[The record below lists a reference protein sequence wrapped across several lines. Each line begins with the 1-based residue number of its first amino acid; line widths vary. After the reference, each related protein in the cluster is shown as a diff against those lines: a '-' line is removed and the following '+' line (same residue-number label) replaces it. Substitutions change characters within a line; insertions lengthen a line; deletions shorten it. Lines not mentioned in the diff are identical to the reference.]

1 VFCVGPCWRAELVK
15 MQDAEQTR
23 RELGRVCLSPPDP
36 SWPAHFRRERERLR
50 PFLGSIA
57 NELQHYGS
65 TAVAGLSAK
74 PIIDMMAPVGSLDEA
89 DALGGGL
96 AAAGY
101 RKIDAGFF
109 KRRFA
114 YHLHLAICPTWPIK
128 NELLLRDWLIERP
141 EIARAYEELKKK
153 LAAEHG
159 EDMPRY
165 TDGKTVFLRGVVNE
179 ARLSRGLPIEID
191 WNE

>member
-1 VFCVGPCWRAELVK
+1 MFCIGPCWRAALVK

-74 PIIDMMAPVGSLDEA
+74 PVIDMMAPVGSLDEA
-89 DALGGGL
+89 GCAGRRSRDGGISEDRCGL
-96 AAAGY
+96 FQAA
-101 RKIDAGFF
+101 
-109 KRRFA
+109 
-114 YHLHLAICPTWPIK
+114 
-128 NELLLRDWLIERP
+128 
-141 EIARAYEELKKK
+141 
-153 LAAEHG
+153 
-159 EDMPRY
+159 
-165 TDGKTVFLRGVVNE
+165 FLSQE
-179 ARLSRGLPIEID
+179 S
-191 WNE
+191 